1 MKRRRIKKEVYIFG
15 IILILVIVFAV
26 FGIRYLIYRGTDEY
40 KLKKI
45 GYQKDEIAIIEKLE
59 KEEVSKVLQMEY
71 NISIPKL
78 LKEKYFIFANLDDYL
93 DYAKPR

>member
-78 LKEKYFIFANLDDYL
+78 LKEKYCKF
-93 DYAKPR
+93 R